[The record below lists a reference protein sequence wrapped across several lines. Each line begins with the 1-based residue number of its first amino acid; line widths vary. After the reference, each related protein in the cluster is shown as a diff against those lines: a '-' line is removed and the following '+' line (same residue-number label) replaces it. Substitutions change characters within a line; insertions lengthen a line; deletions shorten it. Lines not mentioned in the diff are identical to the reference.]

1 MTSILICQMTS
12 LHGHRT
18 LITTS
23 CSCVVVTGIG
33 VFIIPHD
40 CRTQK
45 HPLRV
50 NSEMPGLEMPTKP
63 IDRVKPGIISIFKSV
78 LDGKGDFS
86 EKHLIPGV
94 LISALLLEQSQG

>member
-1 MTSILICQMTS
+1 M
-12 LHGHRT
+12 

-23 CSCVVVTGIG
+23 CSCVVVTGIC

-40 CRTQK
+40 YCTQR

-50 NSEMPGLEMPTKP
+50 NSEMPDLEMPTKP
-63 IDRVKPGIISIFKSV
+63 VDRVKPGIISIFKAV

-86 EKHLIPGV
+86 EKHLIPDV

>member
-1 MTSILICQMTS
+1 M
-12 LHGHRT
+12 

-23 CSCVVVTGIG
+23 CSCVVVTGIC

-40 CRTQK
+40 YRTQR

-50 NSEMPGLEMPTKP
+50 NSEMPDLEMPTKP
-63 IDRVKPGIISIFKSV
+63 VDRVKPGIISIFKAV